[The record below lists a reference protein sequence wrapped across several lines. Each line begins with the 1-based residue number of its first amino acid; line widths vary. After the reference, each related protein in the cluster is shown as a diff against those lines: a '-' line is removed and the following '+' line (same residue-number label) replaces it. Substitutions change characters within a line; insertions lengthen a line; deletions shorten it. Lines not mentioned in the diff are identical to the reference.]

1 MFYWFLKNL
10 GANVLLVILRTWVE
24 DTYRESWSTDRIYYI
39 IKRLFYEIHKYTK
52 LKSKQVCRCMV

>member
-52 LKSKQVCRCMV
+52 LKSK